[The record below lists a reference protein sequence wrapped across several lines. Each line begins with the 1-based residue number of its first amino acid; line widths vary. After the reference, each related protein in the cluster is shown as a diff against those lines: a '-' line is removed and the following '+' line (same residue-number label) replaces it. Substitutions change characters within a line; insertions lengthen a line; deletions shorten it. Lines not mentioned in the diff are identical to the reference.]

1 MQGLLGLSRAID
13 AMTTMIGRWMSWL
26 ILVAV
31 LVSATNAT
39 VRYLVSSSSNAW
51 LELQW
56 YLFAAVFL
64 LVSPWTLLQQEHIRI
79 DIVNSRFSKRVRDW
93 IELLGHLFFLLPV
106 CLVMLRYSI
115 PFAQLSL
122 TSGEISQ
129 NAGGLIVWPAKI
141 LIPIGFAL
149 LFVQGVSETIKRI
162 AIMQGLIEDHHGGG
176 HHAAAEAEAQRLI
189 EAAQGKGAVETPA
202 TPVSH

>member
-1 MQGLLGLSRAID
+1 MQGLLGISRAID
-13 AMTTMIGRWMSWL
+13 ALNTMIGRWVSWL
-26 ILVAV
+26 ILAAV

-56 YLFAAVFL
+56 YLFSAVFL

-79 DIVNSRFSKRVRDW
+79 DIVNSRFTKRVRDW
-93 IELLGHLFFLLPV
+93 IDLLGHIFFLLPV

-115 PFAQLSL
+115 PFALLSL

-149 LFVQGVSETIKRI
+149 LFLQGVSEVIKRI
-162 AIMQGLIEDHHGGG
+162 AIMRGLIEDHTGGG
-176 HHAAAEAEAQRLI
+176 HHAAAEAEAQRLL
-189 EAAQGKGAVETPA
+189 EAAQATGAADAAP
-202 TPVSH
+202 PVSR

>member
-1 MQGLLGLSRAID
+1 MQGLLGISRAID
-13 AMTTMIGRWMSWL
+13 ALNTFIGRWVSWL

-31 LVSATNAT
+31 LVSAVNAT

-56 YLFAAVFL
+56 YLFSAVFL
-64 LVSPWTLLQQEHIRI
+64 LVSPWTLMQQEHIRI

-93 IELLGHLFFLLPV
+93 IDLLGHVFFLLPV

-115 PFAQLSL
+115 PFAQLSV

-141 LIPIGFAL
+141 MIPVGFVL
-149 LFVQGVSETIKRI
+149 LLLQCISEIIKRI
-162 AIMQGLIEDHHGGG
+162 AIMQGLLEDHHGGG
-176 HHAAAEAEAQRLI
+176 HHASAEAEAQRLI
-189 EAAQGKGAVETPA
+189 EAARLKSEADASAA
-202 TPVSH
+202 TASH